1 MFQGNVKRNRQQ
13 AGFGQEASF
22 PVLVDRAPSAGSKRY
37 HKQRNSHCRPGEQLS
52 EVSKAKPTQQY
63 SIPGTK
69 CVDRS
74 QRVWWSSWYSLG
86 NVGWLKKP
94 PDFESLR
101 HLLCK
106 CGWKQPG
113 AGFSLRRFHFLFVP
127 LVSLRS
133 LLVSQ
138 HP

>member
-74 QRVWWSSWYSLG
+74 YCQQVCVGLDGFCPHVLKSMCFPNGPQTHWVCVHEETQWSFCSQ
-86 NVGWLKKP
+86 
-94 PDFESLR
+94 LR
-101 HLLCK
+101 
-106 CGWKQPG
+106 KQH
-113 AGFSLRRFHFLFVP
+113 FSSTPREVT
-127 LVSLRS
+127 
-133 LLVSQ
+133 
-138 HP
+138 

>member
-69 CVDRS
+69 CVDQAGLTHREMGPQLS
-74 QRVWWSSWYSLG
+74 GACLPHQHAFKTLD
-86 NVGWLKKP
+86 LAKKVHSGLLP
-94 PDFESLR
+94 P
-101 HLLCK
+101 K
-106 CGWKQPG
+106 P
-113 AGFSLRRFHFLFVP
+113 
-127 LVSLRS
+127 
-133 LLVSQ
+133 
-138 HP
+138 